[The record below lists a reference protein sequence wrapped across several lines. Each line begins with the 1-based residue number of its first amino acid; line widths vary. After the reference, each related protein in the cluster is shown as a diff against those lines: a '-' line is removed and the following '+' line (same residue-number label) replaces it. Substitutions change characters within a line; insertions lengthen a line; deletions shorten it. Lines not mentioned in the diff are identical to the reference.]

1 MKRVLVLLSA
11 LVLVAGAGA
20 TASATPI
27 NASATGLTSPL
38 LTITFDEHV
47 LATGAV
53 VTTQYSDLGVTFS
66 PNLFYSP
73 QTGLPNISGN
83 DVGNFNENGG
93 GPINPFSINFLTPHS
108 AAAFAFVSNSTPY
121 TFVALLGSIPIE
133 SFSAVVGNASS
144 SDFYGFEGI
153 TFDQIQVVGT
163 QDYSLIDNLQ
173 LGAGASAP
181 PVPEP
186 ASLLLL
192 GTGLAGSFLRRRR
205 QRDSNR

>member
-1 MKRVLVLLSA
+1 MKRLLVLLSA
-11 LVLVAGAGA
+11 FVLVVGAGA

-38 LTITFDEHV
+38 VTITFDEHV
-47 LATGAV
+47 LAASAV
-53 VTTQYSDLGVTFS
+53 VTTEYSDLGVTFS

-73 QTGLPNISGN
+73 QTGFPNINGN
-83 DVGNFNENGG
+83 DVGNFSPSGD
-93 GPINPFSINFLTPHS
+93 GPIDPFSINFLTPQP

-133 SFSAVVGNASS
+133 SFTAVVGVSS
-144 SDFYGFEGI
+144 PDFYGFEGI
-153 TFDQIQVVGT
+153 TFDQIQVIGT
-163 QDYSLIDNLQ
+163 RDFNLLDNLQ
-173 LGAGASAP
+173 LGATASAA

-205 QRDSNR
+205 